1 MTLAGLS
8 AGRIHSL
15 SDRCEFEIG
24 VAARLALCPCIPAHW
39 LEFAVSS
46 PILFVTNDFGPRAGG
61 IETFIIGLIQ
71 RRPYG
76 QTIVYT
82 SFQKDSE
89 QYDDDWLSNYG
100 VRVIRD
106 RSKILLP
113 TPSVAIRLR
122 SIIKREGITTAAFG
136 AAAPLGLL
144 SASMKGAG
152 VIRTVALT
160 HGHEVWWAKVFPF
173 NLLLRRIGSTVDV
186 LTYLGE
192 FTRNAISKSLNDK
205 AQHSM
210 VKIAPGIDVNHFI
223 PMDASILRETLGI
236 GEKKV
241 IVSVGRLVHRKG
253 QDHLIEAMPEIL
265 DSVADAH
272 LLLVGEGPYRDHLH
286 KLVKQRNLEGSVT
299 FIGRIKYKDLP
310 MYLCAGDIFA
320 MPSRS
325 RLMGL
330 EVEGLGIVYLE
341 ASSCG
346 LPVLAGNSGGAPDAV
361 VQNETGLVVNGTE
374 NKQIAAAAIE
384 LLTNVALSQKMGIAG
399 RQWIIENWRWEIWA
413 KDFEVL
419 LNK

>member
-1 MTLAGLS
+1 M
-8 AGRIHSL
+8 
-15 SDRCEFEIG
+15 
-24 VAARLALCPCIPAHW
+24 VVNHW
-39 LEFAVSS
+39 LEPAVSN
-46 PILFVTNDFGPRAGG
+46 PVLFVTNDFGPRAGG

-71 RRPYG
+71 RRPFG
-76 QTIVYT
+76 ETIVYT
-82 SFQKDSE
+82 SSQANCE
-89 QYDDDWLSNYG
+89 QYDAEWLANHG

-113 TPSVAIRLR
+113 TPRVLYHLKKIIR
-122 SIIKREGITTAAFG
+122 KEGITTAAFG

-144 SASMKGAG
+144 SAGMKGAG
-152 VIRTVALT
+152 VLRTVALT

-192 FTRNAISKSLNDK
+192 FTRNAISKGLTAK
-205 AQHSM
+205 AQGAM
-210 VKIAPGIDVNHFI
+210 VKIAPGIDVDHFT
-223 PMDASILRETLGI
+223 PTDASVLRDSLGI
-236 GEKKV
+236 AEKKV

-265 DSVADAH
+265 KSVPSAH
-272 LLLVGEGPYRDHLH
+272 LLLVGEGPYREHLE
-286 KLVKQRNLEGSVT
+286 KLVKEHKLATSVT
-299 FIGRIKYKDLP
+299 FIGRIQYKDLP

-346 LPVLAGNSGGAPDAV
+346 LPVLAGSSGGAPDAV
-361 VQNETGLVVNGTE
+361 IQNKTGLVVNGTNNE
-374 NKQIAAAAIE
+374 QIASAAIE
-384 LLTNVALSQKMGIAG
+384 LLTNVEFSQRMGLAG
-399 RQWIIENWRWEIWA
+399 RQWVIDNWRWETWS
-413 KDFEVL
+413 KEFEDL

>member
-1 MTLAGLS
+1 MA
-8 AGRIHSL
+8 INN
-15 SDRCEFEIG
+15 
-24 VAARLALCPCIPAHW
+24 W
-39 LEFAVSS
+39 LETAVSN
-46 PILFVTNDFGPRAGG
+46 PVLFVTNDFGPRAGG
-61 IETFIIGLIQ
+61 IETFIIELIQ

-82 SFQKDSE
+82 SSQEGSE
-89 QYDDDWLSNYG
+89 QFDAEWLANYG

-113 TPSVAIRLR
+113 TPRVLFHLKKIIR
-122 SIIKREGITTAAFG
+122 KEGITTAAFG

-144 SASMKGAG
+144 SAGMKRSG
-152 VIRTVALT
+152 VKRTVALT

-173 NLLLRRIGSTVDV
+173 NLMLRRIGSTVDV

-192 FTRNAISKSLNDK
+192 FTRNAISKGLTTK
-205 AQHSM
+205 AQVSM
-210 VKIAPGIDVNHFI
+210 VKIAPGIDVNHFL
-223 PMDASILRETLGI
+223 PTDATDLRHSLGLA
-236 GEKKV
+236 EKKV

-253 QDHLIEAMPEIL
+253 QDHLIQSLPEIL
-265 DSVADAH
+265 NSVADAH
-272 LLLVGEGPYRDHLH
+272 LLLVGDGPYRNHLQ
-286 KLVKQRNLEGSVT
+286 KLVKRHNLESAVT
-299 FIGRIKYKDLP
+299 FIGRIQYKDLP

-341 ASSCG
+341 ASACG

-361 VQNETGLVVNGTE
+361 VLDKTGLVVNGTD
-374 NKQIAAAAIE
+374 NTQIAKAAIE
-384 LLTNVALSQKMGIAG
+384 LLTNVESSQRMGLAG
-399 RQWIIENWRWEIWA
+399 RQWIIDNWRWEIWS
-413 KDFEVL
+413 KDFEDL

>member
-1 MTLAGLS
+1 
-8 AGRIHSL
+8 
-15 SDRCEFEIG
+15 
-24 VAARLALCPCIPAHW
+24 
-39 LEFAVSS
+39 LELAVSN
-46 PILFVTNDFGPRAGG
+46 PVLFVTNDFGPRAGG

-71 RRPYG
+71 RRPFG

-82 SFQKDSE
+82 SSQPESE
-89 QYDDDWLSNYG
+89 QYDADWMKNYG

-113 TPSVAIRLR
+113 TPRVAFQLR
-122 SIIKREGITTAAFG
+122 RIIKSEGITTAAFG

-144 SASMKGAG
+144 SASMKRAG
-152 VIRTVALT
+152 VLRTVALT

-173 NLLLRRIGSTVDV
+173 NILLRRIGATVDV

-192 FTRNAISKSLNDK
+192 FTRNAIASALTAKAKS
-205 AQHSM
+205 AM
-210 VKIAPGIDVNHFI
+210 VKIAPGIDVDHFS
-223 PMDASILRETLGI
+223 PSDASALRQSLGLAN
-236 GEKKV
+236 KKV

-253 QDHLIEAMPEIL
+253 QDHLIESMPEIL
-265 DSVADAH
+265 EAVPNAH
-272 LLLVGEGPYRDHLH
+272 LLLVGQGPYRDYLQQ
-286 KLVKQRNLEGSVT
+286 LVTRNALEDSVT
-299 FIGRIKYKDLP
+299 FIGRIQYADLP
-310 MYLCAGDIFA
+310 QYICVGDIFA

-341 ASSCG
+341 ASACG

-361 VQNETGLVVNGTE
+361 LHNETGLVVDGTD

-384 LLTNVALSQKMGIAG
+384 LLTKEVSARKMGVVG
-399 RQWIIENWRWEIWA
+399 RQWIIDKWRWQIWS